1 MTTTADEPQQPPRRR
16 APAGAA
22 VLREDVT
29 EAIRAAVFEELAA
42 VGYARMSIEGIA
54 RRAGVGKTAVYRRW
68 RSKLHLVLDLV
79 SALAVQGLPAPDT
92 GSLEGDLRL
101 LYEVTSRALRHPV
114 ASQIIPDL
122 QAEAARNPEIAEAM
136 QKALRE
142 GQDGRGQ
149 RHRGGGGA
157 RGELRAG
164 LDDDLALDLISGPLY
179 WRSVVVRGPKL
190 PKGYLGAL
198 ARATAEALRAH
209 LSGLRRQGAPC
220 APATGG
226 VSPVAASGC
235 SRSQPSHA
243 DAIMSCTSSR
253 AFQPSSAAARSAE
266 ATTRAGSP
274 GRRG

>member
-1 MTTTADEPQQPPRRR
+1 MLERMTNADAPEPRPRRR

-68 RSKLHLVLDLV
+68 RSKLHVVLDVV

-114 ASQIIPDL
+114 ASQILPDL
-122 QAEAARNPEIAEAM
+122 QAEAARNPEIAEAV

-142 GQDGRGQ
+142 GQDGVAKGIVTAAQ
-149 RHRGGGGA
+149 E
-157 RGELRAG
+157 RGEIAPA
-164 LDDDLALDLISGPLY
+164 LDDGLALDLISGPLY
-179 WRSVVVRGPKL
+179 WRSVVIRSPKL
-190 PKGYLGAL
+190 PKGYLDGL
-198 ARATAEALRAH
+198 ARATTQALRA
-209 LSGLRRQGAPC
+209 L
-220 APATGG
+220 
-226 VSPVAASGC
+226 
-235 SRSQPSHA
+235 
-243 DAIMSCTSSR
+243 
-253 AFQPSSAAARSAE
+253 
-266 ATTRAGSP
+266 
-274 GRRG
+274 

>member
-1 MTTTADEPQQPPRRR
+1 MLVRMTTNADETQTRPRRR
-16 APAGAA
+16 TPAGAA

-68 RSKLHLVLDLV
+68 KSKLHLVLDVV
-79 SALAVQGLPAPDT
+79 SAIAVMGLPTPDT

-142 GQDGRGQ
+142 GQEGVASKIIVAAEQ
-149 RHRGGGGA
+149 
-157 RGELRAG
+157 RGEVRAG
-164 LDDDLALDLISGPLY
+164 LNEELALDLISGPLY
-179 WRSVVVRGPKL
+179 WRSVVIRSPKL
-190 PKGYLGAL
+190 PKGYLPAL
-198 ARATAEALRAH
+198 ARATAEALKA
-209 LSGLRRQGAPC
+209 L
-220 APATGG
+220 
-226 VSPVAASGC
+226 
-235 SRSQPSHA
+235 
-243 DAIMSCTSSR
+243 
-253 AFQPSSAAARSAE
+253 
-266 ATTRAGSP
+266 
-274 GRRG
+274 

>member
-1 MTTTADEPQQPPRRR
+1 MTTNAEESQTRPRRR

-68 RSKLHLVLDLV
+68 RSKLHLVLDVV
-79 SALAVQGLPAPDT
+79 SALAVMGLPVPDT

-136 QKALRE
+136 QKTLRE
-142 GQDGRGQ
+142 GQEGVASKIIESAQ
-149 RHRGGGGA
+149 R
-157 RGELRAG
+157 RGELAAD
-164 LDDDLALDLISGPLY
+164 LDDDLAMDLISGPLY
-179 WRSVVVRGPKL
+179 WRSVVIRTPKL

-198 ARATAEALRAH
+198 ARGTTQALKA
-209 LSGLRRQGAPC
+209 L
-220 APATGG
+220 
-226 VSPVAASGC
+226 
-235 SRSQPSHA
+235 
-243 DAIMSCTSSR
+243 
-253 AFQPSSAAARSAE
+253 
-266 ATTRAGSP
+266 
-274 GRRG
+274 